1 MKLIFTLLCMLF
13 SAIISHA
20 LAAATADTVKIAS
33 PATLQTATGTI
44 HGTLLM
50 PAGKKNIPLV
60 IIIAGSG
67 PTDRDGN
74 NGPYKNNSLKMLA
87 RELGNNGIATLR
99 YDKRGIATSKEAG
112 KAEKD
117 LRFEDYIAD
126 AAAWVTQF
134 KADKRFGKI
143 IVAGHS
149 EGSLIGMIAAN
160 NAKADAYISLAGAG
174 EPADKILKTQF
185 QSQPFG
191 TSQVVDPIIDSLAQ
205 GNMVNRVPPAL
216 NAIFRPS
223 VQPYLISWFKYDP
236 AAEIKKL
243 TIPTLIV
250 QGTTDIQVSASD
262 AKALAAAQPRA
273 ALVLIDGMNHIFKQA
288 PADRAQNFSTYTNP
302 ALPLAPELI
311 LRITAFIEGLK

>member
-13 SAIISHA
+13 SAVVSHA
-20 LAAATADTVKIAS
+20 LAATAADTVKVSS
-33 PATLQTATGTI
+33 PVTLETGTGKLY
-44 HGTLLM
+44 GTLLM

-87 RELGNNGIATLR
+87 RELGDNGMATLR
-99 YDKRGIATSKEAG
+99 YDKRGIAASKEAG

-126 AAAWVTQF
+126 AAAWVTLF

-143 IVAGHS
+143 IIAGHS

-174 EPADKILKTQF
+174 EPANKILKTQF

-191 TSQVVDPIIDSLAQ
+191 ASQVVNPIIDSLAL
-205 GNMVNRVPPAL
+205 GHTVNRVPPAL
-216 NAIFRPS
+216 NAVFRPS

-243 TIPTLIV
+243 AIPTLIV
-250 QGTTDIQVSASD
+250 QGTTDIQVSVSD
-262 AKALAAAQPRA
+262 ALALAAARPDA
-273 ALVLIDGMNHIFKQA
+273 TLILVDGMNHIFKQA
-288 PADRAQNFSTYTNP
+288 PADRAQNFSTYNNP
-302 ALPLAPELI
+302 TLPLAPELI
-311 LRITAFIEGLK
+311 PQITIFIQGLR